1 MRGLELAQKLCLILW
16 LQIIVVDTPEN
27 WGNLGLVNTDGMTI
41 PSYSQLI
48 YRKLIINF
56 LKLIK
61 LN

>member
-1 MRGLELAQKLCLILW
+1 MSGLELAQKLCLILW

-41 PSYSQLI
+41 PSYSSNIQEVN
-48 YRKLIINF
+48 NF